1 MKVKNGFNLRE
12 VCGENIIVAE
22 GDENIDFSNII
33 SMNESSAYLWQEV
46 QKLDNFTID
55 TLTQLLCEQYEID
68 EATAKKDVTTLATQW
83 AAAGI
88 IEGEDMPE
96 VKVEMTQDKKDIEPK
111 KEQETNEEGKR
122 KGFFKRIFG

>member
-111 KEQETNEEGKR
+111 KEQETNEEGK
-122 KGFFKRIFG
+122 KKSFFKRIFG

>member
-96 VKVEMTQDKKDIEPK
+96 VKVEMTQDKKDIESK
-111 KEQETNEEGKR
+111 KEQETNEEGKK